1 MSTYESPSAIIEDFR
16 ISEPSEIDIEAIA
29 QSRGATI
36 IYETL
41 QGCAARILGNGDQ
54 AIITVDDGPNL
65 GRRRFSAAHEF
76 GHWMRDRAKIRFS
89 CTDQTMQ
96 NSWGNMD
103 TERGANEY
111 AADLL
116 MPKTLFVPAA
126 RNKPLTLDSA
136 EELAALFRTSL
147 TATAIRLLKHGSFP
161 GMLVFLENG
170 KRKWFIRG
178 DDVPDVLWPHEF
190 PRKGTYAA
198 DLIGDQGLDNAA
210 GAVQA
215 DGWIDHPRSRW
226 YEVYEHSRRISKS
239 GILTL
244 LWWRNEKQ
252 LLDLTREEV

>member
-16 ISEPSEIDIEAIA
+16 ISEPSEIDIEAIS

-36 IYETL
+36 IYESL
-41 QGCAARILGNGDQ
+41 EGCAARILGNGDQ
-54 AIITVDDGPNL
+54 AIITVDDGPNV

-89 CTDQTMQ
+89 CTDQAMQ
-96 NSWGNMD
+96 NSWGVID
-103 TERGANEY
+103 AERGANDY

-116 MPKTLFVPAA
+116 MPKSLFVPAS

-136 EELAALFRTSL
+136 EELGDLFRTSL
-147 TATAIRLLKHGSFP
+147 TATAIRLVKYGSFP
-161 GMLVFLENG
+161 GMLIFLENA

-190 PRKGTYAA
+190 PPKATYAA
-198 DLIGDQGLDNAA
+198 DLIADRALDNAA

-215 DGWIDHPRSRW
+215 DGWMGHPQSRW

-244 LWWRNEKQ
+244 LWWKNEKQ